1 MEDKKENI
9 ITEDNVRV
17 HSSYLEPLVKKT
29 YTMKALQNSKQMEVL
44 TWDSRGD
51 FVNYNNDGTV
61 TTDQWD
67 RYGICLGSSPLFS
80 GNGNGM
86 GYFLTDYDGFY
97 DLPVSGNRSFKAAM
111 CKFEHDIMLPP
122 YSSYKTELDM
132 YMTFIKISE
141 SSQANAWA
149 GLAVMSCDHCK
160 TVSESNHQSSD
171 WTGIPESELY
181 YSEVINQAWYES
193 NSRLLKEMKKEASND
208 ESDKPLRFSLEP
220 IYLMAM
226 AERPTTY
233 DHIFGILDKYPYF
246 KVKMKNHFT
255 AYLYYSGMSGH
266 DTADFDEESGTK
278 CELRTLV
285 RSGYKMKGWLDG
297 STNVLYPAGG
307 AYRQRGGARLTDQ
320 WVEDVVPYTVVHYHA
335 DGMGK
340 YSRRSETFYYMTG
353 GMVCPQPE
361 QDVAYKTPEPI
372 TACVAADGSTLIEY
386 YYEIME
392 YPVQYCANGGK
403 FEDGTDYIE
412 QSLSCGEKIPANDL
426 SAYRQGYS
434 FEKWEPQLPQEM
446 PCSAVTTRIVW
457 TANNYTINFDGNDKN
472 ATGEME
478 PQGFV
483 YDQPQQLSKNKY
495 ECRHTV
501 SFVVGDRRGDKAYFQ
516 PQTAECHFMGW
527 AETADG
533 EKVYDDGATVC
544 NLTSERD
551 GVKTLYAV
559 WKSASILLPQLQVY
573 HEGFYFD
580 AWYLDEAC
588 MQKAGEPG
596 SMYIL
601 TQSETLYG
609 KVVCRGV
616 ENTKWVPGNE
626 DIDKRTIAAEWDG
639 MKEATAY
646 RVGLESA
653 EDGAD
658 KKSYPFCE
666 EDFTGN
672 DVKLND
678 DGTVE
683 VKGCRLDL
691 TNTLKR
697 FTAGGSF
704 KFSVVPIIPNF
715 PQDNILG
722 NSDNMITT
730 LARPKNPNW
739 DETRTVAMWDSVE
752 GADYYLMW
760 LYSGG
765 VDIFSA
771 TGSTASEL
779 CHLEQ
784 YNDVNN
790 CVIVLEEK
798 VDLSGAINEAGN
810 AEYEVV
816 GYSKNI
822 EKYYTPLYERARSE
836 TN

>member
-67 RYGICLGSSPLFS
+67 RYGICLCSSPLFS

-97 DLPVSGNRSFKAAM
+97 DLRVSGNRSFKAAM

-233 DHIFGILDKYPYF
+233 DHIFGILDKYPFF

-278 CELRTLV
+278 CELRTRV
-285 RSGYKMKGWLDG
+285 RSGYKMKGWLDS

-386 YYEIME
+386 YYEIMK

-426 SAYRQGYS
+426 SAYRQGYT

-457 TANNYTINFDGNDKN
+457 TANNYTINYDGNDKN

-559 WKSASILLPQLQVY
+559 WKSASILLPQLQIY

-609 KVVCRGV
+609 KVVCTGV
-616 ENTKWVPGNE
+616 ENTRWVPGKE
-626 DIDKRTIAAEWDG
+626 DYAERTIAAEWDG
-639 MKEATAY
+639 IKEATTY

-653 EDGAD
+653 D
-658 KKSYPFCE
+658 KTKCPFCE

-672 DVKLND
+672 DVKLNN

-683 VKGCRLDL
+683 VKDCRLDL

-715 PQDNILG
+715 PQENIDQ
-722 NSDNMITT
+722 NTDNMITT
-730 LARPKNPNW
+730 LARPN
-739 DETRTVAMWDSVE
+739 ETDLRWEGTKAVWKKIEGATFYLLRLYYMNNRDVSDDSYLYGDYDLNQYKDKYVWVDVGGDLEESVE
-752 GADYYLMW
+752 VGSLFNVIGEGMKFGVLA
-760 LYSGG
+760 YS
-765 VDIFSA
+765 DA
-771 TGSTASEL
+771 T
-779 CHLEQ
+779 
-784 YNDVNN
+784 
-790 CVIVLEEK
+790 
-798 VDLSGAINEAGN
+798 
-810 AEYEVV
+810 
-816 GYSKNI
+816 
-822 EKYYTPLYERARSE
+822 YTPQYEWPISE
-836 TN
+836 YYDPF